1 MSTATPTAG
10 GHPAPQGEA
19 PQAAP
24 QAGPTPHLLHT
35 YNRKAPQFVR
45 GQGAKVWDAEG
56 RMWIDALAGIAV
68 NGLGHGHEGLALAL
82 ADQAR
87 QVLHLSNLYRHPAGE
102 ELADRLCA
110 LTGMGAVFFSNSG
123 SEANECALKIARK
136 AATLHDAANPDTPRG
151 RHFVALEGGF
161 HGRTAGSLSVTAN
174 AKYREPFGPLLE
186 AQFIAPEDL
195 GALESAL
202 ATRPAGLILEP
213 LQGEGGL
220 RTLSNEY
227 LRAARELCT
236 QTGTVLIADE
246 VQCGCGRTG
255 TFLASEA
262 AGITPDLVTLAK
274 PLAAGVPIGATLVS
288 GCFTQVLQP
297 GDHGST
303 FGGGPLAARAALVFL
318 DEYEARLAAAI
329 PALGTQLAA
338 GLDALVAAS
347 PLVSERRGRGLMQ
360 GLVVPG
366 RAGELADRCFDAGLL
381 VCTAAADVV
390 RLVPPFVITP
400 EELDAALGILQST
413 LSAMESPS
421 KETAS

>member
-1 MSTATPTAG
+1 MTTASPTPTAS
-10 GHPAPQGEA
+10 APTE
-19 PQAAP
+19 
-24 QAGPTPHLLHT
+24 HLLRT

-45 GQGAKVWDAEG
+45 GEGAKVWDADG

-68 NGLGHGHEGLALAL
+68 NGLGHGHEGLAA
-82 ADQAR
+82 AIAEQAS

-136 AATLHDAANPDTPRG
+136 AATLHDAAHPDAPRG

-186 AQFIAPEDL
+186 AQFIAPEDTA
-195 GALESAL
+195 ALEAAL
-202 ATRPAGLILEP
+202 ATRPAALILEP
-213 LQGEGGL
+213 IQGEGGL
-220 RTLSNEY
+220 RTLSVEY

-236 QTGTVLIADE
+236 STGTVLIADE

-255 TFLASEA
+255 SFLASQA
-262 AGITPDLVTLAK
+262 AGIQPDVVTLAK

-329 PALGTQLAA
+329 PTLGQQLAE
-338 GLDALVAAS
+338 GLDAAVAAS
-347 PLVSERRGRGLMQ
+347 PLVTERRGRGLMQ
-360 GLVVPG
+360 GIVVPG
-366 RAGELADRCFDAGLL
+366 RAGEFADRCFDAGLL
-381 VCTAAADVV
+381 VCTAAGDTV
-390 RLVPPFVITP
+390 RFVPPFVITP
-400 EELDAALGILQST
+400 EELDAALGIVRTT
-413 LSAMESPS
+413 LSAMEMPQ
-421 KETAS
+421 ETAS